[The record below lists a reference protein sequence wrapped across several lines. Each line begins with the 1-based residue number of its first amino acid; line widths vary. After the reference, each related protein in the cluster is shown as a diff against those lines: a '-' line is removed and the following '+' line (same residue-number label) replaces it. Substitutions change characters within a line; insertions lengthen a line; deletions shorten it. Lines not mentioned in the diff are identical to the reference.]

1 MVFVD
6 GELYFTAE
14 ENKVIARYDPSS
26 NKVDWLLGTGQNRT
40 PMLLFSKDRS
50 TIFTA
55 NVDSDSISAIQHTLG
70 RADWRET
77 VIPVGKGPEG
87 MDLSP
92 DGKELWVAHS
102 EDGGLSIINADTQKV
117 MQTFSVQTKHSNRL
131 KFTPDGKLV
140 LISDY
145 GAGDLLILDARA
157 RREVKRI
164 KVGGAPAG
172 ILIVPDGSRA
182 YVADTEGDSLAVID
196 LEKQGM
202 TGRVFPAR
210 GPDGMAWVVGR

>member
-40 PMLLFSKDRS
+40 HMLLFSKDWS

-172 ILIVPDGSRA
+172 ILIVPDGSRVRSR
-182 YVADTEGDSLAVID
+182 YR
-196 LEKQGM
+196 
-202 TGRVFPAR
+202 GRQLGSDRPRKAGNDRPRFPGSQPRWHGLGR
-210 GPDGMAWVVGR
+210 G